1 VLGLEVVYPPS
12 PNGPEEDHK
21 QPFSAATLDKLV
33 EIITSQLGDYVG
45 KLFLLRFCCTSSHL
59 IHDTRSKPTES
70 LHRNLSLI
78 HYTR

>member
-1 VLGLEVVYPPS
+1 MLGLEVVYPPS

-45 KLFLLRFCCTSSHL
+45 KLFFFALVTCVISSTSCFTQ
-59 IHDTRSKPTES
+59 I
-70 LHRNLSLI
+70 
-78 HYTR
+78 